1 MGDHFRLVIND
12 ITCKKTERPMPN
24 LPVATAF
31 WTPKPDFLTGV
42 EAWLMTGGAH
52 HTVMTYDL
60 TAEQLGDWGDAM
72 GIEVVYIDENTTI
85 RQLKKEL
92 KGGKYGKM
100 KIGNKKRRRK
110 IEQDRSSLWIFQQR
124 LEYGFYQTD

>member
-1 MGDHFRLVIND
+1 MADDR
-12 ITCKKTERPMPN
+12 
-24 LPVATAF
+24 
-31 WTPKPDFLTGV
+31 W
-42 EAWLMTGGAH
+42 AH

-85 RQLKKEL
+85 RQLKKRIKRL
-92 KGGKYGKM
+92 KIMEKM

>member
-1 MGDHFRLVIND
+1 M
-12 ITCKKTERPMPN
+12 
-24 LPVATAF
+24 
-31 WTPKPDFLTGV
+31 TGV

-92 KGGKYGKM
+92 KG
-100 KIGNKKRRRK
+100 
-110 IEQDRSSLWIFQQR
+110 
-124 LEYGFYQTD
+124 